1 MKSHEK
7 QYKELFKARGS
18 VLTTVYR
25 LEELTKNSKQWTLY
39 DAARSVETNYKYM
52 LRFINQSGLKLDNQ
66 DTEQHKILDNFKNEL
81 FQIYQSHVREN
92 ELANNP
98 NIYYSKLRFARL
110 RPNDTIKSLA
120 EDYRAELNRLSQ
132 DLIAVTDPKYR
143 AKAEQIFT
151 DLFNLIFVTF
161 PLSSEDID
169 TIKSLYSDDSVPEY
183 AKEALVSALFLGLT
197 YFLDFQRLDLLL
209 TIYET
214 CSVPVAAA
222 AITAFNLIVS
232 HNDVINDYDININND
247 IINEHLAKLQGSEA
261 WGSDM
266 TTVMAEFMRA
276 AHTMTDSTNYFATFK
291 SGLNNFSTD
300 LLKRMQEQ
308 GVDPSD
314 PEAIERFL
322 SDAGVLDNNTF
333 DQIKSTQDRLA
344 QGDDIFLEPF
354 ARLKSGTFYN
364 EPCNWFMPFHIDH
377 SAIADIVMSTSNANT
392 TTSVADI
399 IESMTTMCDC
409 DKYSLIL
416 SLTSIPPSMRETA
429 LSQLCLNQ
437 EDLAAMNKIKSNDA
451 DKFKFEVNRYMKNL
465 TRFFKLST
473 FKNDI
478 DNMLSVSDFKS
489 KFVKGYTDV
498 DWFKLLKMAS
508 DYDFTVIIQ
517 IALFNLNN
525 KYIDGE
531 TCSDFDTCYVI
542 GKCALDVEDDEMAIT
557 YLRKAYAMK
566 PDDLPT
572 IEFLAYAYHFT
583 EQEKEAI
590 KVYKQSHITE
600 TDNITLLSH
609 YADLLYVT
617 RDYSNALDVLFQ
629 IEYLDADNL
638 KAQREIAK
646 IYFTIGEFESAE
658 IYIKRL
664 RQNKDYTPSDDLI
677 MSGYINLKKGKF
689 EQAIADYTEYAK
701 SFDLNNE
708 ESLSQFILDIEM
720 LHPDRADFIS
730 HDTVLM
736 ITELI
741 RFNLENNTPD

>member
-1 MKSHEK
+1 
-7 QYKELFKARGS
+7 
-18 VLTTVYR
+18 
-25 LEELTKNSKQWTLY
+25 
-39 DAARSVETNYKYM
+39 
-52 LRFINQSGLKLDNQ
+52 
-66 DTEQHKILDNFKNEL
+66 
-81 FQIYQSHVREN
+81 
-92 ELANNP
+92 
-98 NIYYSKLRFARL
+98 
-110 RPNDTIKSLA
+110 
-120 EDYRAELNRLSQ
+120 
-132 DLIAVTDPKYR
+132 
-143 AKAEQIFT
+143 
-151 DLFNLIFVTF
+151 
-161 PLSSEDID
+161 
-169 TIKSLYSDDSVPEY
+169 
-183 AKEALVSALFLGLT
+183 
-197 YFLDFQRLDLLL
+197 
-209 TIYET
+209 
-214 CSVPVAAA
+214 
-222 AITAFNLIVS
+222 
-232 HNDVINDYDININND
+232 
-247 IINEHLAKLQGSEA
+247 
-261 WGSDM
+261 
-266 TTVMAEFMRA
+266 
-276 AHTMTDSTNYFATFK
+276 
-291 SGLNNFSTD
+291 
-300 LLKRMQEQ
+300 
-308 GVDPSD
+308 
-314 PEAIERFL
+314 
-322 SDAGVLDNNTF
+322 
-333 DQIKSTQDRLA
+333 
-344 QGDDIFLEPF
+344 
-354 ARLKSGTFYN
+354 
-364 EPCNWFMPFHIDH
+364 
-377 SAIADIVMSTSNANT
+377 
-392 TTSVADI
+392 
-399 IESMTTMCDC
+399 
-409 DKYSLIL
+409 
-416 SLTSIPPSMRETA
+416 
-429 LSQLCLNQ
+429 
-437 EDLAAMNKIKSNDA
+437 
-451 DKFKFEVNRYMKNL
+451 
-465 TRFFKLST
+465 
-473 FKNDI
+473 
-478 DNMLSVSDFKS
+478 MLSVSDFKS
-489 KFVKGYTDV
+489 KFVKGYNDV

-600 TDNITLLSH
+600 TDNISLLSH

-664 RQNKDYTPSDDLI
+664 RQNKNYTPSDDLI

-708 ESLSQFILDIEM
+708 ESLSQLILDIEM
-720 LHPDRADFIS
+720 LYPDRADFIS